1 MSNENQQ
8 QPSYS
13 PEIKKDRRIS
23 PLWILPVLTI
33 ALAGWLLA
41 KAVHDAGQRVQIYF
55 SDAQGLIAGRTTIRY
70 QGLEVGMVRDINLS
84 EDLSN
89 IYVDADIYPE
99 ATKLLGEDTKFWLV
113 KPSASLSGISGLDA
127 LVSGNYIS
135 IFPATESDSA
145 KSKYVA
151 LESVPTELAVNDG
164 LTVTLKARDLGGIS
178 VGSKIVYKKIPIGEV
193 YNFKLDNDAETV
205 IIKASIQDEF
215 RHIITDKS
223 RFWNVSGIG
232 ANVGFQGVDIR
243 LESLSAILAGAIA
256 VDSPDGGEP
265 VKAGTDFRLYKD
277 LKTAG
282 RGIPIRIALPDNS
295 NLKANGSPIMYRGL
309 EIGRINNLALS
320 GERDSIIAS
329 ASIEPAFSDM
339 LNQGTL
345 FLLEEA
351 KVSLS
356 GVENLSNLI
365 TGNFLTLVPGSGE
378 QARDFVAVKQD
389 ELDRVQAKSIAIRL
403 LSENSFG
410 LEPGS
415 SVLYRGIP
423 VGTLNS
429 VELVD
434 DKVAMDISI
443 DIEYKDLIRSQNRFF
458 VTGSATAE
466 LTKAGLNVTVPPA
479 KQLLTGSISFVS
491 EGAKTDRAEF
501 ALFQTKSL
509 AELAKHDQT
518 GSMRL
523 TLFANELPPIQEG
536 SPVLYRNMQVGSVSN
551 YSLTD
556 GGVYIQTSI
565 DNQYK
570 HLVTP
575 QTVFWNRSGVEVE
588 ASLSGIHVKAAPLKT
603 LIDGGIAFDS
613 MPGIDNKTGKNWKLY
628 QDFNSARKF
637 GQSIILYTTTTDQQ
651 VSKGMPLKYQGVKVG
666 EVMLTVPD
674 FDKERVEVIAR
685 ILPEYVDQ
693 LTTSGTYYWMVKP
706 QIGLNGVKNLSAIV
720 SQYIAVEP
728 GKGKASKVFDLN
740 DFPKV
745 ENGVEYTLQSE
756 TRGSIK
762 PGTPILYRDIEVGR
776 VTDVELGTFADRVI
790 STIQIDPHYAYL
802 VRSNSVFWNVSG
814 LDVQIGLSGA
824 NIKAGTV
831 DSLIR
836 GGITFS
842 TPEGKQ
848 LQPQA
853 EAGQS
858 FYLNKSAEENWKKW
872 RTPIPTP

>member
-1 MSNENQQ
+1 M
-8 QPSYS
+8 
-13 PEIKKDRRIS
+13 
-23 PLWILPVLTI
+23 
-33 ALAGWLLA
+33 
-41 KAVHDAGQRVQIYF
+41 
-55 SDAQGLIAGRTTIRY
+55 
-70 QGLEVGMVRDINLS
+70 
-84 EDLSN
+84 
-89 IYVDADIYPE
+89 
-99 ATKLLGEDTKFWLV
+99 
-113 KPSASLSGISGLDA
+113 
-127 LVSGNYIS
+127 
-135 IFPATESDSA
+135 
-145 KSKYVA
+145 
-151 LESVPTELAVNDG
+151 
-164 LTVTLKARDLGGIS
+164 
-178 VGSKIVYKKIPIGEV
+178 
-193 YNFKLDNDAETV
+193 
-205 IIKASIQDEF
+205 
-215 RHIITDKS
+215 
-223 RFWNVSGIG
+223 
-232 ANVGFQGVDIR
+232 
-243 LESLSAILAGAIA
+243 SAILAGAIA

-434 DKVAMDISI
+434 DQVAMDISI

-565 DNQYK
+565 DNKYK

-588 ASLSGIHVKAAPLKT
+588 ASLSGINVKAAPLKT

-637 GQSIILYTTTTDQQ
+637 GQSITLYTTTSDQQ

-685 ILPEYVDQ
+685 ILPEYVNQ

-706 QIGLNGVKNLSAIV
+706 QIGLNGVKNLGAIV

-745 ENGVEYTLQSE
+745 ENGVEFTLQSE

-762 PGTPILYRDIEVGR
+762 QEHQSSIETLKWV
-776 VTDVELGTFADRVI
+776 
-790 STIQIDPHYAYL
+790 
-802 VRSNSVFWNVSG
+802 VS
-814 LDVQIGLSGA
+814 LTSSLAHSL
-824 NIKAGTV
+824 TV
-831 DSLIR
+831 SSPPFKLIR
-836 GGITFS
+836 TMRI
-842 TPEGKQ
+842 
-848 LQPQA
+848 
-853 EAGQS
+853 
-858 FYLNKSAEENWKKW
+858 
-872 RTPIPTP
+872 